1 MSSPLDHANRVDRA
15 VEPSSRDWPS
25 VSVVV
30 PTHNRPQL
38 LGTTVQSILDQR
50 YQGPIEVL
58 VVFDRQDPV
67 PPDVTVPDGRELRL
81 LRNDRTPGPAGAYN
95 VGALAATGEFF
106 ALCDDDDEWLPDKLR
121 LQVGSLLRHPEALFG
136 TCGVYLG
143 DGRTMTRNPTRVPD
157 KDVLTVD
164 DLLRLARN
172 ELHSSTFIV
181 RRERMIQEV
190 GLVDEE
196 IPGSY
201 GEDYDWLLRAANVS
215 PVLAVCKPLVR
226 VRWQYSYFADR
237 WPTIIEAI
245 MYQLERRPELHDR
258 PGNLARLYGRLAFA
272 HAAMGHREEFHRFAR
287 MARKL
292 NWRQARIYLA
302 YLVNYRVLKPRT
314 VLRLAHAVGRGV

>member
-1 MSSPLDHANRVDRA
+1 MSGPLDHAHPVDPV
-15 VEPSSRDWPS
+15 VEPGSQDWPS

-38 LGTTVQSILDQR
+38 LSATVQSILDQR
-50 YQGPIEVL
+50 YQGPVEVL

-67 PPDVTVPDGRELRL
+67 PPEVTVPDGRELRL

-95 VGALAATGEFF
+95 VGALEATGEFF

-121 LQVGSLLRHPEALFG
+121 LQVDSLLRHPEALFG

-143 DGRTMTRNPTRVPD
+143 DGRSMTRNPTRVPD

-181 RRERMIQEV
+181 RRERMIHEV

-201 GEDYDWLLRAANVS
+201 GEDYDWLLRAAKVA

-245 MYQLERRPELHDR
+245 TYQLERRPELHDR

-272 HAAMGHREEFHRFAR
+272 HAAMGNRQEFQRCAR

-302 YLVNYRVLKPRT
+302 YLVNYRVVKPRT

>member
-1 MSSPLDHANRVDRA
+1 MSGPLDHAYPVDA
-15 VEPSSRDWPS
+15 DIEPGSRHWPS

-38 LGTTVQSILDQR
+38 LSATVQSILDQR

-121 LQVGSLLRHPEALFG
+121 LQVDSLLRHPEALFG

-143 DGRTMTRNPTRVPD
+143 DGRSMTRNPTRVPD
-157 KDVLTVD
+157 KEVLTVD

-201 GEDYDWLLRAANVS
+201 GEDYDWLLRAAKVA

-245 MYQLERRPELHDR
+245 TYQLERRPELHDR

-272 HAAMGHREEFHRFAR
+272 HAAMGNRQEFHRCAR

-302 YLVNYRVLKPRT
+302 YLVNYRVVKPRT

>member
-1 MSSPLDHANRVDRA
+1 MSVPLDHVQPADRA
-15 VEPSSRDWPS
+15 AEPSNRDWPS

-38 LGTTVQSILDQR
+38 LSATVQSILDQR
-50 YQGPIEVL
+50 YRGPIEVL

-67 PPDVTVPDGRELRL
+67 PPDVTVPDDRKLLL

-106 ALCDDDDEWLPDKLR
+106 ALCDDDDEWLPDKLW
-121 LQVGSLLRHPEALFG
+121 LQVESLLRHPEALFG

-143 DGRTMTRNPTRVPD
+143 DARTMTRNPTRVPD

-164 DLLRLARN
+164 DLLRQARN

-181 RRERMIQEV
+181 RRERMIREV

-201 GEDYDWLLRAANVS
+201 GEDYDWLIRAANVA

-226 VRWQYSYFADR
+226 VRWSYSYFADR

-245 MYQLERRPELHDR
+245 TYQLERRPELHGQ

-272 HAAMGHREEFHRFAR
+272 HAALGHREEFHRW
-287 MARKL
+287 ARKARGL
-292 NWRQARIYLA
+292 NWRQPRIYLA
-302 YLVNYRVLKPRT
+302 YLVNYHVLKPRT
-314 VLRLAHAVGRGV
+314 VLRVAHAVGRGV

>member
-1 MSSPLDHANRVDRA
+1 MSAPLDQVQPVDRVD
-15 VEPSSRDWPS
+15 EGSPRDWPS

-38 LGTTVQSILDQR
+38 LSATVQGILDQR
-50 YQGPIEVL
+50 YPGPIEVL

-67 PPDVTVPDGRELRL
+67 PPDVSVPEGRELRL
-81 LRNDRTPGPAGAYN
+81 LLNDRTPGPAGAYN

-121 LQVGSLLRHPEALFG
+121 LQVESLERHPDALFG

-143 DGRTMTRNPTRVPD
+143 DARSLTRNPTRVPD
-157 KDVLTVD
+157 KDVLSVD

-201 GEDYDWLLRAANVS
+201 GEDYDWLLRAASVA
-215 PVLAVCKPLVR
+215 PVLAVRKPLVR

-237 WPTIIEAI
+237 WPTIVEAI
-245 MYQLERRPELHDR
+245 TYQLERRPELQGQT
-258 PGNLARLYGRLAFA
+258 GNLARLYGRLAFA
-272 HAAMGHREEFHRFAR
+272 HAAMGHREEFHRWAR
-287 MARKL
+287 MARKV
-292 NWRQARIYLA
+292 NWRQPRIYLA
-302 YLVNYRVLKPRT
+302 YLVNYHVLKPRT

>member
-1 MSSPLDHANRVDRA
+1 MSGPLDHAHPVDPV
-15 VEPSSRDWPS
+15 VEPGSQDWPS

-38 LGTTVQSILDQR
+38 LSATVQSILDQR
-50 YQGPIEVL
+50 YQGPVEVL

-67 PPDVTVPDGRELRL
+67 PPEVTVPDGRELRL

-95 VGALAATGEFF
+95 VGALEATGEFF

-121 LQVGSLLRHPEALFG
+121 LQVDSLLRHPEALFG

-143 DGRTMTRNPTRVPD
+143 DGRSMTRNPTRVPD

-181 RRERMIQEV
+181 RRERMIHEV

-201 GEDYDWLLRAANVS
+201 GEDYDWLLRAAKVA

-245 MYQLERRPELHDR
+245 TYQLERRPELHDR

-272 HAAMGHREEFHRFAR
+272 HAARGNRQEFQRCAR

-302 YLVNYRVLKPRT
+302 YLVNYRVVKPRT